1 VPVDAWLVL
10 GWVAF
15 GLALTAATDW
25 LVARLWGERW
35 PGRILAADLLAGGLW
50 VVLLAA
56 AGLLA
61 MRYVERIAHAWLGY
75 LLFGGLVFALSLVRA
90 VLYQRVKARRRGKPG
105 PDWQAILREAAHS
118 LLYLLAALGV
128 YLLTALLAHWSVEP
142 VLFIALG
149 VGALLP
155 DLDSRSSLLG
165 RMLPF
170 LSRPLE
176 ATLGHQGAWH
186 TPLAAALVAAVTAPL
201 IVLIQ
206 VRGWWL
212 FPLGFLCHLG
222 VDLLYPQGVML
233 LWPWS
238 RKRYRLG
245 PGFLGLPGSMA
256 ERWLTTTVAAVVA
269 VLLVAVDL
277 GPAPTPPV
285 VQPTY
290 EQSLERYRAIQGRN
304 LALADVDGAWQA
316 DGRRV
321 SGRFEILNALGS
333 SYVMLDRY
341 TGRVFR
347 AGRAPE
353 DHLYLHRITVLSG
366 GAVQIKP
373 TEVHLEIQALANA
386 LPVVYEMQREEG
398 LQHIFV
404 SGDVVLPPVDGE
416 TAPALR
422 PEYPQ
427 TRLPRIEALEGRR
440 YRLNYLTA
448 AELIAL
454 ATVRVETADLV
465 IVATSVRPAPGP
477 TVTPL
482 PSPPGTPEAP

>member
-1 VPVDAWLVL
+1 VSVDPWLGL

-15 GLALTAATDW
+15 GLALTAVADW
-25 LVARLWGERW
+25 LVAKLWGERW
-35 PGRILAADLLAGGLW
+35 PGRLLAADLLAGGLW
-50 VVLLAA
+50 VALLAA

-75 LLFGGLVFALSLVRA
+75 LFFGGLAFALSLVRA
-90 VLYQRVKARRRGKPG
+90 LLYQRVRARRRGMPG
-105 PDWQAILREAAHS
+105 PDWQAILREAVHA
-118 LLYLLAALGV
+118 LLYVLAALGV
-128 YLLTALLAHWSVEP
+128 YLLSALLAHQSVEP
-142 VLFIALG
+142 VQFIALG

-165 RMLPF
+165 RLLPF

-176 ATLGHQGAWH
+176 ATLGQQGAWH
-186 TPLAAALVAAVTAPL
+186 TPLAAALVAALTAPL
-201 IVLIQ
+201 IVLIP
-206 VRGWWL
+206 VRAWWL
-212 FPLGFLCHLG
+212 LPLGFLCHLA
-222 VDLLYPQGVML
+222 VDLFYSQGVML

-238 RKRYRLG
+238 RNRYRLG
-245 PGFLGLPGSMA
+245 QGFLGSPGSVPA
-256 ERWLTTTVAAVVA
+256 RWLTAALAAVVA

-285 VQPTY
+285 VPPTY
-290 EQSLERYRAIQGRN
+290 EQSLERYRSIQGRN
-304 LALADVDGAWQA
+304 LALADVDGAWRA

-353 DHLYLHRITVLSG
+353 DHLYVHRITVLSG
-366 GAVQIKP
+366 GAVQVKP
-373 TEVHLEIQALANA
+373 AEVHLEAQALADA
-386 LPVVYEMQREEG
+386 LPIVYQMQREQG

-404 SGDVVLPPVDGE
+404 SGDVILSQADGE

-427 TRLPRIEALEGRR
+427 TRLPRVEALEGRR

-448 AELIAL
+448 AELIGL
-454 ATVRVETADLV
+454 ASVQVQTADLV
-465 IVATSVRPAPGP
+465 IVASSVRPAPGP

-482 PSPPGTPEAP
+482 PSPPASPEVP

>member
-1 VPVDAWLVL
+1 VPVDPWLVL

-25 LVARLWGERW
+25 LVATLWGERW
-35 PGRILAADLLAGGLW
+35 PGRMLAVDLLASGLW

-75 LLFGGLVFALSLVRA
+75 LLFGGLAFALSLLRA
-90 VLYQRVKARRRGKPG
+90 VLYQRVKAQRRSRPG
-105 PDWQAILREAAHS
+105 PDWQAILGEAVHS

-128 YLLTALLAHWSVEP
+128 YLLTALLARWSVDP
-142 VLFIALG
+142 MLFIPLG

-165 RMLPF
+165 RVLPF
-170 LSRPLE
+170 VARPLE
-176 ATLGHQGAWH
+176 AYLGHRGAWH
-186 TPLAAALVAAVTAPL
+186 TPLAAALVAALTAPL

-206 VRGWWL
+206 VRAWWL
-212 FPLGFLCHLG
+212 LPLGFLCHLA
-222 VDLLYPQGVML
+222 VDVLTPQGVML

-238 RKRYRLG
+238 REGYRLG
-245 PGFLGLPGSMA
+245 PGFLGSPGSVA
-256 ERWLTTTVAAVVA
+256 ERWLAAGLAAVVA
-269 VLLVAVDL
+269 LLLVAVDL
-277 GPAPTPPV
+277 GPPPAPPV
-285 VQPTY
+285 AQPTY
-290 EQSLERYRAIQGRN
+290 EQSLDRYRSIQGRN

-321 SGRFEILNALGS
+321 TGRFEILNALGS

-366 GAVQIKP
+366 AAAQIKP
-373 TEVHLEIQALANA
+373 AEVHLEVQALADA
-386 LPVVYEMQREEG
+386 LPVVYQMQREEG

-404 SGDVVLPPVDGE
+404 SGDVVLPPAEGE
-416 TAPALR
+416 ATPALR

-427 TRLPRIEALEGRR
+427 TRLPRVEAHGGRR

-465 IVATSVRPAPGP
+465 VVATSVRPAPGP

-482 PSPPGTPEAP
+482 PSPPATLETP